1 MKYFLLVLYCCLCVI
16 VHQTTNARIVGF
28 EDSDIQYFGRW
39 QKTLTDIQSVSSG
52 AYLKTTIVL
61 GEQQRQIKLKLSQ
74 SAIIYTQIDK
84 QGPISKMEAI
94 DNGVYPIEL
103 VINLPT
109 ATTTRTMITIMS
121 DISSTICLQAIEIND
136 DTSSSMEVQQD
147 HKHQQPHL
155 IEFVGHDLTLGLGT
169 SNSIMTS
176 FPWLVSSF
184 LATERSQI
192 AFPGAW
198 LMDHQESIGM
208 ETQYF
213 KGTSFYSPSIVV
225 VLLGEYD
232 QYPYAY
238 TTRLS
243 NFLSR
248 IRNHFPHTVILVLSE
263 PLGVLFQESQAAVTF
278 LNDVETDQNI
288 HFIDTTG
295 WIQYGHTAYIDP
307 LHLND
312 IGQDKF
318 ARKLAPLLKAKLNRQ
333 PFPGPQPNPNLP
345 FHWQT
350 MDVGQEKSVGLIGSV
365 SFDSAKT
372 FTLWGSGKGFSVQDG
387 FRFVYQ
393 ALSGNGS
400 IQVTIES
407 HSAFASCAK
416 AGIMMREHLAHGS
429 PHVMLGLSPQDGLF
443 IHQRQVNLNSTRLLK
458 KKRVSPPYRL
468 RLTRQGNTKFVAQIG
483 STATDTW
490 ETFSEIENPTPMARD
505 IYVGLAVTSCDP
517 TVVSVAKFADVTLSG
532 GVGGG
537 GFYYHQQRQ
546 QNGLVIQ
553 H

>member
-1 MKYFLLVLYCCLCVI
+1 MRCFLLVLYCCLCVI

-28 EDSDIQYFGRW
+28 EDSEIQYFGRW

-121 DISSTICLQAIEIND
+121 DMSSTICLQAIEIND
-136 DTSSSMEVQQD
+136 DISSSMEVQ
-147 HKHQQPHL
+147 QQPHL

-176 FPWLVSSF
+176 FPWLVSSL

-307 LHLND
+307 V
-312 IGQDKF
+312 K
-318 ARKLAPLLKAKLNRQ
+318 
-333 PFPGPQPNPNLP
+333 
-345 FHWQT
+345 
-350 MDVGQEKSVGLIGSV
+350 
-365 SFDSAKT
+365 
-372 FTLWGSGKGFSVQDG
+372 
-387 FRFVYQ
+387 
-393 ALSGNGS
+393 
-400 IQVTIES
+400 
-407 HSAFASCAK
+407 
-416 AGIMMREHLAHGS
+416 
-429 PHVMLGLSPQDGLF
+429 
-443 IHQRQVNLNSTRLLK
+443 
-458 KKRVSPPYRL
+458 
-468 RLTRQGNTKFVAQIG
+468 
-483 STATDTW
+483 
-490 ETFSEIENPTPMARD
+490 
-505 IYVGLAVTSCDP
+505 
-517 TVVSVAKFADVTLSG
+517 
-532 GVGGG
+532 
-537 GFYYHQQRQ
+537 YYY
-546 QNGLVIQ
+546 
-553 H
+553 

>member
-1 MKYFLLVLYCCLCVI
+1 MKYFLLVYCLYLI
-16 VHQTTNARIVGF
+16 VVQIANARIVGF

-61 GEQQRQIKLKLSQ
+61 DEQQRQIKLKLSQ

-136 DTSSSMEVQQD
+136 DTSISMKNQQ
-147 HKHQQPHL
+147 QQPHL

-232 QYPYAY
+232 QYPHAY
-238 TTRLS
+238 TIRLS

-248 IRNHFPHTVILVLSE
+248 IRNHFPHTIILVLSE
-263 PLGVLFQESQAAVTF
+263 PLGVLFQESQSAVTF
-278 LNDVETDQNI
+278 LNDVQADQNI

-365 SFDSAKT
+365 SFDSAKK
-372 FTLWGSGKGFSVQDG
+372 FTLWGSGKGFLAQDG

-443 IHQRQVNLNSTRLLK
+443 IHQRQFNLNNTRLLK
-458 KKRVSPPYRL
+458 KKRLSPPYRL
-468 RLTRQGNTKFVAQIG
+468 RLTRQGNTKFIAQIG

-490 ETFSEIENPTPMARD
+490 ETFSEIENPTTMMARD

-517 TVVSVAKFADVTLSG
+517 TVVSVAKFADVTLTG

-537 GFYYHQQRQ
+537 GFYYHQQQQ
-546 QNGLVIQ
+546 QNGLIIQ